1 METFL
6 EGLGTTLK
14 GWRGERRGSFPKVFT
29 EHRAG
34 EGSKSLGTTWGRF
47 RKPGQEM
54 AGRVQLDRGTDG
66 RWLEDSKSSREDV
79 GWWTQRFRLGI
90 SLRSVSARS
99 VVWPLPRKAGMA
111 DSTATIRQF

>member
-14 GWRGERRGSFPKVFT
+14 GCRGERLGRFPKVFT

-54 AGRVQLDRGTDG
+54 AGRVQLDRETDG
-66 RWLEDSKSSREDV
+66 KWLEGSKSSREDV
-79 GWWTQRFRLGI
+79 GWWTQRCRFGV
-90 SLRSVSARS
+90 SLRSVSADS
-99 VVWPLPRKAGMA
+99 VVWPLPRKARVA
-111 DSTATIRQF
+111 DSTATIHPF